1 MYNQGKEARSLY
13 RRAAAS
19 VEDYKEYIL
28 SNWEEYERFYGTIET
43 WNDYLKKSNRYR
55 ELQKEKEERE
65 QRKRERR
72 NDDQEGEPEE
82 KRHHMDVAESMET
95 KEVSA
100 SKIKK
105 SIKEKKKDAS
115 VQRRT
120 LFINNLSFT
129 ATEDDLKKHFE
140 QYGKIESINVVRNSH
155 GKSRG
160 FAYIEF
166 ENEEDPQKAVV
177 ENNQFFMNR
186 KLEVKLSIPQEERK
200 VEKKDNTEQSSAI
213 ACTIYVSGLPKG
225 IGEYE
230 FSVFFSK
237 VLVLIN

>member
-1 MYNQGKEARSLY
+1 M
-13 RRAAAS
+13 
-19 VEDYKEYIL
+19 
-28 SNWEEYERFYGTIET
+28 
-43 WNDYLKKSNRYR
+43 KS
-55 ELQKEKEERE
+55 
-65 QRKRERR
+65 
-72 NDDQEGEPEE
+72 
-82 KRHHMDVAESMET
+82 

-100 SKIKK
+100 SKIKR

-237 VLVLIN
+237 VVVLIN

>member
-1 MYNQGKEARSLY
+1 MYNHGKEARSLY
-13 RRAAAS
+13 RRAAVS
-19 VEDYKEYIL
+19 IEDYKEYIL
-28 SNWEEYERFYGTIET
+28 LNWEEYERFYGTIET
-43 WNDYLKKSNRYR
+43 WNEYLKKSNRYR

-65 QRKRERR
+65 QHKRERR

-82 KRHHMDVAESMET
+82 KRNHLDLAESMKS

-100 SKIKK
+100 SKIKR

-166 ENEEDPQKAVV
+166 ENEEDRQKAVV

-200 VEKKDNTEQSSAI
+200 VEKKENTEQSSAI

-237 VLVLIN
+237 V